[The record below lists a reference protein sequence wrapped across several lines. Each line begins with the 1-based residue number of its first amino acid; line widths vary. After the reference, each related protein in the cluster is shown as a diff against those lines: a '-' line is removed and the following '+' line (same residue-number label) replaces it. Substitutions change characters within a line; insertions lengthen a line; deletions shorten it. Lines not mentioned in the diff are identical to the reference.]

1 MSSFYKIKVDDKK
14 NSIEY
19 KSKEIYN
26 KLNKYFFIKTLP
38 QNILSLH
45 NKIHYLDLIKKNKF
59 ICTDKT
65 TDFFSIL
72 NTISYNK
79 YDRILS
85 ISTDR
90 CIIEPIKFYFKN
102 AEITNIFYNNS
113 NIKNIGEKI
122 NKIKQN
128 YIFSDVSIDMIN
140 DNDKFN
146 LIIVDTVSKLLIDN
160 KENDYNA
167 YVKMEKGNAL
177 LLEKMNDIL
186 QHLNKGEQSILYLFI
201 QSFIDEST
209 LLAIQHIS
217 QFFKKCKIV
226 NLFTDN
232 NKTEFFNFVFEDF
245 IGIVEPLPYLSNKFM
260 KSIKRFYKNFFEELE
275 DYKLRYE
282 MIKSNLDNKEY
293 IKSLKI
299 QNLAYSYKFAQELG
313 FDVYKNILID
323 DADNSTYGVNIKKN
337 DILLQSLQK
346 MFSLDEGIYTV
357 MRNRDKG
364 LQMNIKVSDD
374 TELPEQIGYYNRLKN
389 ISTRQIDF
397 RPIHIWDETK
407 KFIRYYEHTLNI
419 YLQNYRISIEK
430 TKPVS
435 RAWIKFYELLFV
447 TKIFD
452 KLEGDLKVFHICEAP
467 GTFIMSTIYYLNRWN
482 KNLRY
487 DWDATT
493 LNPKFLSKNGIGDTY
508 DLLKKYKDKWT
519 FGFDGTGDI
528 TVEKNIK
535 HYRELCKD
543 RDFIIG
549 DCGLPWGDDSIPG
562 IVLYYSQMLFILYNL
577 KEGGGCIFKQILN
590 FEHKILVDMVYLLYY
605 CFDVVK
611 VYKPVQ
617 NGFSGEMYIVCTR
630 YKKLLKD
637 KDFDILFAI
646 LDDKKDIHKKSIIT
660 EEYKKEFIY
669 QFANTLEKIIVNFN
683 QAIDRQ
689 LFYADF
695 WDLIQ
700 HEDKDEIKKYIDIKN
715 KDWVETYLLKTVVK

>member
-1 MSSFYKIKVDDKK
+1 
-14 NSIEY
+14 
-19 KSKEIYN
+19 
-26 KLNKYFFIKTLP
+26 
-38 QNILSLH
+38 
-45 NKIHYLDLIKKNKF
+45 
-59 ICTDKT
+59 
-65 TDFFSIL
+65 
-72 NTISYNK
+72 
-79 YDRILS
+79 
-85 ISTDR
+85 
-90 CIIEPIKFYFKN
+90 
-102 AEITNIFYNNS
+102 
-113 NIKNIGEKI
+113 
-122 NKIKQN
+122 
-128 YIFSDVSIDMIN
+128 
-140 DNDKFN
+140 
-146 LIIVDTVSKLLIDN
+146 
-160 KENDYNA
+160 
-167 YVKMEKGNAL
+167 
-177 LLEKMNDIL
+177 
-186 QHLNKGEQSILYLFI
+186 
-201 QSFIDEST
+201 
-209 LLAIQHIS
+209 
-217 QFFKKCKIV
+217 
-226 NLFTDN
+226 
-232 NKTEFFNFVFEDF
+232 
-245 IGIVEPLPYLSNKFM
+245 
-260 KSIKRFYKNFFEELE
+260 
-275 DYKLRYE
+275 
-282 MIKSNLDNKEY
+282 
-293 IKSLKI
+293 
-299 QNLAYSYKFAQELG
+299 
-313 FDVYKNILID
+313 
-323 DADNSTYGVNIKKN
+323 
-337 DILLQSLQK
+337 
-346 MFSLDEGIYTV
+346 
-357 MRNRDKG
+357 
-364 LQMNIKVSDD
+364 MNIKVSND

-430 TKPVS
+430 SKPVS

-452 KLEGDLKVFHICEAP
+452 KLQGDLKVFHICEAP

-482 KNLRY
+482 KNLKY

-493 LNPKFLSKNGIGDTY
+493 LNPRYLDKNGIGDTY

-535 HYRELCKD
+535 HYREMCKD

-549 DCGLPWGDDSIPG
+549 DCGLPWGDDVIPG
-562 IVLYYSQMLFILYNL
+562 IILYYSQMLFILYNL

-611 VYKPVQ
+611 VYKPLQ
-617 NGFSGEMYIVCTR
+617 NSFSGEFYIICTG

-660 EEYKKEFIY
+660 EEYKKEFVY

-695 WDLIQ
+695 WDYIKR
-700 HEDKDEIKKYIDIKN
+700 EDKEEIKRYIDIKN